1 MNHLKN
7 AEQKASELVSAAKN
21 SKSQFSSMIGD
32 KNDSWHL
39 FLCAVDR
46 TSQIR
51 QAKVEAEAEIA
62 RYKAE
67 QEAAYQAALAKVRLP
82 FHSLL
87 FPPLI
92 LSADH
97 LSLIVDY
104 TSGSW
109 WSWW

>member
-21 SKSQFSSMIGD
+21 
-32 KNDSWHL
+32 N
-39 FLCAVDR
+39 R

-67 QEAAYQAALAKVRLP
+67 QEAAYQAALAKVRGGAGDN
-82 FHSLL
+82 
-87 FPPLI
+87 
-92 LSADH
+92 SAKLQQQTNSDVSQMTREFNSNKEGVEKKLVDLVLDVH
-97 LSLIVDY
+97 IVAPEVRK
-104 TSGSW
+104 
-109 WSWW
+109 